1 MNLDKEVHHRMA
13 SFCQGTLNVEL
24 EDRTNKPKAWTYSP
38 DSQTITDF
46 IISGHFRLTSGRTS
60 DQNFISGTFY
70 CTKSGALKFQG
81 ESFWIC
87 FDTVV
92 IDKDISEK
100 QPLGRNLPKSDATV
114 KAPDFLSDIFDIDNL
129 QEINVCL
136 WRYQN
141 ASVYF
146 ANNRF
151 AIYTILC
158 LQIALFQMQ
167 RWLGLCCR

>member
-1 MNLDKEVHHRMA
+1 MDLDKEVHRRMA

-114 KAPDFLSDIFDIDNL
+114 KNSYNLINTNLCLYGLVKFIFDFIFDQL
-129 QEINVCL
+129 QAGWIYNFSLLMVSQSYLYFHKYLIIRIL
-136 WRYQN
+136 W
-141 ASVYF
+141 
-146 ANNRF
+146 
-151 AIYTILC
+151 
-158 LQIALFQMQ
+158 
-167 RWLGLCCR
+167 